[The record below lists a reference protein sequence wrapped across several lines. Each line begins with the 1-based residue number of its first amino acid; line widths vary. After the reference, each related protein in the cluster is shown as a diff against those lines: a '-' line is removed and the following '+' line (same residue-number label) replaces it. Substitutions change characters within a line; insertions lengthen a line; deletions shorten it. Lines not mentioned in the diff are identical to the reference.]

1 MLLST
6 KSAKSN
12 KNVLTKVLTR
22 HIIVS
27 IATKHKTTAQG
38 ENMITREDL
47 ANKKIDKLENIE
59 QAKEMINVLTYDEC
73 LAALNGTKNI
83 PHELYSAL
91 IARAKEANNG
101 KTTLALI
108 IAGLQ
113 NISN

>member
-1 MLLST
+1 MFYKGILLWH
-6 KSAKSN
+6 KN
-12 KNVLTKVLTR
+12 KTQDK
-22 HIIVS
+22 
-27 IATKHKTTAQG
+27 QE

-59 QAKEMINVLTYDEC
+59 QAKEMINLLTYDEC
-73 LAALNGTKNI
+73 LAVLNGTKNI

-91 IARAKEANNG
+91 MARAKEANDG
-101 KTTLALI
+101 KTTLALV

>member
-1 MLLST
+1 MWHKNKMFKKNKFMLD
-6 KSAKSN
+6 KC
-12 KNVLTKVLTR
+12 
-22 HIIVS
+22 S
-27 IATKHKTTAQG
+27 IRVYYCGIRTKHMTSRR

-59 QAKEMINVLTYDEC
+59 QTKEMINLLTYDEC
-73 LAALNGTKNI
+73 LAVLNGTKNI

-91 IARAKEANNG
+91 MARAKEANDG
-101 KTTLALI
+101 KTTLALV

>member
-1 MLLST
+1 MWHKNKMFKKNKFMLD
-6 KSAKSN
+6 KC
-12 KNVLTKVLTR
+12 
-22 HIIVS
+22 S
-27 IATKHKTTAQG
+27 IRVYYCGIRTKHKTSRR

-59 QAKEMINVLTYDEC
+59 QAKEMINLLTYDEC
-73 LAALNGTKNI
+73 LAVLNGTKNI

-91 IARAKEANNG
+91 MARAKEANDG
-101 KTTLALI
+101 KTTLALV

>member
-1 MLLST
+1 MFKKNKFMLD
-6 KSAKSN
+6 KC
-12 KNVLTKVLTR
+12 
-22 HIIVS
+22 S
-27 IATKHKTTAQG
+27 IRVYYCGIRTKHKTTKQE

-59 QAKEMINVLTYDEC
+59 QAKEMINLLTYDEC
-73 LAALNGTKNI
+73 LAVLNGTKNI

-91 IARAKEANNG
+91 MARAKEANDG
-101 KTTLALI
+101 KTTLALV

>member
-1 MLLST
+1 MWH
-6 KSAKSN
+6 KN
-12 KNVLTKVLTR
+12 KMFKKNKFILDKC
-22 HIIVS
+22 S
-27 IATKHKTTAQG
+27 IRVYYCGIRTKHKTSRR

-59 QAKEMINVLTYDEC
+59 QAKEMINLLTYDEC
-73 LAALNGTKNI
+73 LAVLNGTKNI

-91 IARAKEANNG
+91 MARAKEANDG
-101 KTTLALI
+101 KTTLALV